1 MGGFDSLHVQ
11 YSTLASMQSSA
22 RLLLRRTAAS
32 SSSSSPSFTPSAP
45 LAVRRLTTR
54 SGAAT
59 RSSLSLTKQLTA
71 TRAHTMGRSLHTSTM
86 VSDDASTTTADH
98 PQTQAPGLE
107 HQGQQPA
114 PEPQPASIKNDI
126 DPSKLQIINN
136 DTPKTIPHSSTLLFG
151 HTFTDHMLTIPWTH
165 TSGWGNPVIRPY
177 GPLALTP
184 PAPSSTTPRP
194 SLKASRP
201 TATRRA
207 TRS

>member
-1 MGGFDSLHVQ
+1 MGTVHVQ
-11 YSTLASMQSSA
+11 YSTLVSMQSFA

-32 SSSSSPSFTPSAP
+32 SSSSSSSFTTSAP

-114 PEPQPASIKNDI
+114 PEPQPASIKNDN
-126 DPSKLQIINN
+126 DP
-136 DTPKTIPHSSTLLFG
+136 PKTIPHSSTLLFG

-165 TSGWGNPVIRPY
+165 TS
-177 GPLALTP
+177 
-184 PAPSSTTPRP
+184 
-194 SLKASRP
+194 
-201 TATRRA
+201 
-207 TRS
+207 